1 MHARDNKMSFP
12 SDEFEDRLH
21 RVLVDGKYLW
31 CYGLTGTE
39 SESDEEAPATKHK
52 KNKHSMANSVE
63 IKVDRIDALGNELK
77 QKHGEKYS
85 RVLYKLWAE
94 VVDCKKHTS
103 LEEPPLGSIWN
114 KQHKDKS
121 KKEGGMDQMATAFTS
136 LANSVSA
143 VLQPMHYHGN

>member
-1 MHARDNKMSFP
+1 MSFP

-21 RVLVDGKYLW
+21 RVLVDEKYLW

-39 SESDEEAPATKHK
+39 SESDEEAPATKRK

-77 QKHGEKYS
+77 QKHGEKFS
-85 RVLYKLWAE
+85 RFLYKLWAE

-103 LEEPPLGSIWN
+103 LEEPPLGSTWN
-114 KQHKDKS
+114 KQQKDKS
-121 KKEGGMDQMATAFTS
+121 KKEGGMDRMATAFTS

-143 VLQPMHYHGN
+143 VLQPMHYHCN